1 MDTLLRVLASAEIEA
16 NTLALKLALRLAMI
30 LAIRASFARTGYLTD
45 LSDKVE
51 TVTVDLST
59 GATAFLD
66 MRGDANAQ
74 EKRAI
79 TKRRMEMIE
88 NFMFSKS
95 G

>member
-1 MDTLLRVLASAEIEA
+1 
-16 NTLALKLALRLAMI
+16 MI
-30 LAIRASFARTGYLTD
+30 LATRASFVRTGYLTD

-51 TVTVDLST
+51 TLTADLSAGVT
-59 GATAFLD
+59 EFLD

-79 TKRRMEMIE
+79 TKKVTEMIE